1 MEGVIGMKRK
11 TEKNN
16 RSVVFKRLEEIGD
29 TTNVQGY
36 DTININ
42 IEIDE
47 KGLAGYEFLVDGK
60 SMLWENM
67 DRKQQI
73 SVLNSFMQGYVL
85 FKKFFKN
92 E

>member
-1 MEGVIGMKRK
+1 MKRK